1 MEGPREGYGLGMR
14 LRAVVPF
21 VLIVLLA
28 CCSSESGLRDELRQA
43 TEAIDSL
50 VDEIGD
56 SGPIREAADE
66 AKGAVEESRAAL
78 ESFRDDPSAETRQA
92 LEEAARHLQD
102 ARELVDGALEDAP
115 EAVRASL
122 DGVVDAL
129 ENLREQIQR
138 ELED

>member
-1 MEGPREGYGLGMR
+1 MEKPREGYGLDMR
-14 LRAVVPF
+14 LRAVIPF

-28 CCSSESGLRDELRQA
+28 GCTSEGGLRDEMRQA

-66 AKGAVEESRAAL
+66 ARGAVEESRAAL
-78 ESFRDDPSAETRQA
+78 EAFRDDPSAESRQA

-102 ARELVDGALEDAP
+102 ARELLDGSLEDAP
-115 EAVRASL
+115 EAVRTSL
-122 DGVVDAL
+122 DGVVEAL
-129 ENLREQIQR
+129 EHLREQIQR